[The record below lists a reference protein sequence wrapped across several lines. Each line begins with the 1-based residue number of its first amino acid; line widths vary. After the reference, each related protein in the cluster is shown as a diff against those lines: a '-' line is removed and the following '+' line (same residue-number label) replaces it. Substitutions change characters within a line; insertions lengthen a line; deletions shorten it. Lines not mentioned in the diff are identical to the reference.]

1 MKISTLIIFF
11 FYLSPN
17 LYSQQN
23 QITTLSP
30 AKNDYNV
37 HSSSNHVYKYVISD
51 KMLRTYFINNSI
63 PTNFPVYNPV
73 LDLISNK
80 QIAIDWSLLNLDFF
94 KPSYRV
100 NVGQY
105 FN

>member
-11 FYLSPN
+11 FYFSFH

-23 QITTLSP
+23 QIATLSP
-30 AKNDYNV
+30 AKNDYNL

-51 KMLRTYFINNSI
+51 KKLITYFINNSI
-63 PTNFPVYNPV
+63 PINFPEYDSV
-73 LDLISNK
+73 LDLNSNK

-105 FN
+105 FD